1 MTISTAG
8 HRCFDCVILEK
19 DGSGGINGWEDRVQN
34 LAIGLII
41 LAVTAGLLR
50 VCLPRNEGKP
60 RWFIGTRYEPYIGVL
75 FALLP
80 VLGIGFIIGSI
91 IQFTIG

>member
-1 MTISTAG
+1 M

-19 DGSGGINGWEDRVQN
+19 DGSGSINGWEDRVQN

-41 LAVTAGLLR
+41 LALTAGLLR
-50 VCLPRNEGKP
+50 VCLPRSGGKP
-60 RWFIGTRYEPYIGVL
+60 RWFIGTRYEPYIGVV

-80 VLGIGFIIGSI
+80 VLGIGFIVGSI
-91 IQFTIG
+91 IQFMTE